1 MIQNRM
7 VPNIN
12 IFSDLSVQRPV
23 PTGDFSRNSFGV
35 DSLNKSEGMDFKTVL
50 SGMVSNLN
58 NEIQKP
64 DQLLS
69 EQMSGN
75 PDVDIHD
82 VMTAIAKA
90 ELGVTVATQVTS
102 KLVTAYNSIMQIS
115 I

>member
-1 MIQNRM
+1 MLQDRL

-12 IFSDLSVQRPV
+12 IFSDLSSVRSL
-23 PTGDFSRNSFGV
+23 PTGDFSKNSFGINPMKNS
-35 DSLNKSEGMDFKTVL
+35 DGADFKSVL
-50 SGMVSNLN
+50 SGLISNVN
-58 NEIQKP
+58 NEVQKP

-75 PDVDIHD
+75 SEVDIHD
-82 VMTAIAKA
+82 VMTAISKA

-102 KLVTAYNSIMQIS
+102 KIITAYNSVMQIS

>member
-1 MIQNRM
+1 MIQNRI

-12 IFSDLSVQRPV
+12 IFSDLSVNRPI
-23 PTGDFSRNSFGV
+23 PTGDFSKNSFGV
-35 DSLNKSEGMDFKTVL
+35 GSVSSNDGMDFKTVL

-58 NEIQKP
+58 NEMQKP

-90 ELGVTVATQVTS
+90 EIGVTVATQVTS

>member
-1 MIQNRM
+1 MIHNRI

-12 IFSDLSVQRPV
+12 IFSDLSSVRE
-23 PTGDFSRNSFGV
+23 TTDFSKNGFGV
-35 DSLNKSEGMDFKTVL
+35 NGVGMGQSDFKSVL
-50 SGMVSNLN
+50 SGLVSNLN
-58 NEIQKP
+58 SEVQKP

-82 VMTAIAKA
+82 VVTSIAKA

-102 KLVTAYNSIMQIS
+102 KLVTAYNAVMQIS

>member
-1 MIQNRM
+1 MIQNRI
-7 VPNIN
+7 VPNID
-12 IFSDLSVQRPV
+12 IFSDLSSVRPV
-23 PTGDFSRNSFGV
+23 PTGDFSKNSFGV
-35 DSLNKSEGMDFKTVL
+35 GSVNSDGMDFKTVL

-58 NEIQKP
+58 NEMQKP

-82 VMTAIAKA
+82 VMTAISKA

-102 KLVTAYNSIMQIS
+102 KLITAYNSIMQIS